1 MGGLPRL
8 RHYAQVVKKPLLF
21 ALAVVLP
28 VNAGAADPFVSA
40 KKEVSAKAAAPT
52 LPFRYIGRLVQNG
65 TTEVLLMRGERLYS
79 IAAGG
84 KAGDDYVVERI
95 GDSSVV
101 FTYVPLNLKQ
111 NLDLPGVN

>member
-1 MGGLPRL
+1 MGALPPL
-8 RHYAQVVKKPLLF
+8 RQYVQVVKKPLLF

-28 VNAGAADPFVSA
+28 VIAGAAGPVAPIKKETSA
-40 KKEVSAKAAAPT
+40 KVAAPA
-52 LPFRYIGRLVQNG
+52 LPFRYIGRLVHNG
-65 TTEVLLMRGERLYS
+65 KTELLLMHGERLYS
-79 IAAGG
+79 IVAGG
-84 KAGDDYVVERI
+84 KVGDDYVVERI